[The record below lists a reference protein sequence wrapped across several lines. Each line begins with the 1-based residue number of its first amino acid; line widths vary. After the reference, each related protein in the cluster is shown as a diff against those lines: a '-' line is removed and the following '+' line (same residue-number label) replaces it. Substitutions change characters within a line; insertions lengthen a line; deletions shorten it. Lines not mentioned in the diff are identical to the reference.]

1 MTPIKEILSKSLFKV
16 ASLNGIS
23 ILIKIAIGFI
33 TSKFIALFIG
43 PSGMALVGNLRNFL
57 TTIESVGT
65 LGFQNG
71 IVKYIAECN
80 QDDVKLKQ
88 TISTIFISVLIS
100 CMILGI
106 GVFVFSDQLNVAIF
120 GLNYNFSFIFKVLAL
135 AMPFYVGTIV
145 LIAVING
152 FSYFKK
158 VIYINIIGN
167 IIGLLTTILLIWK
180 FNIDGA
186 LLGIVLT
193 PSLLFF
199 VSYVVLNREVKLFNS
214 FKFQFFEFS
223 ILKNL
228 SSYSLMA
235 LVSSVIGPIV
245 YLAIRTTIIQNNG
258 INNAGYWEG
267 LSRISSYYFM
277 FVTSIVSLYFLPKL
291 SLAQTKEETKS
302 LFFSYFKGILPV
314 FVLALIIIYFSRDF
328 IIEVLFTAEFKP
340 MSKLFFWQLVGDT
353 CKAASL
359 ILGMQFFAQKL
370 TKAFIVSELFSLIVL
385 YCSSFYFLSIY
396 QIEGVVIA
404 HAFTYFVYL
413 VMLIIYFRKS
423 LW

>member
-1 MTPIKEILSKSLFKV
+1 MTPIKEILSGSLFKV

-33 TSKFIALFIG
+33 TSKFIALFLG

-57 TTIESVGT
+57 TTVESVGT

-80 QDDVKLKQ
+80 QDDLKLKR
-88 TISTIFISVLIS
+88 TVSTIFISVLIS
-100 CMILGI
+100 SFVLGI
-106 GVFVFSDQLNVAIF
+106 GLFVFSNHLSVAVF
-120 GLNYNFSFIFKVLAL
+120 GLNYHFSFVFEVMAL

-152 FSYFKK
+152 FSLFRK

-167 IIGLLTTILLIWK
+167 VIGLLATVLLIWK
-180 FNIDGA
+180 FKIDGA

-199 VSYVVLNREVKLFNS
+199 VSYAALNREVKLFS
-214 FKFQFFEFS
+214 AVKFQFFDFS
-223 ILKNL
+223 IVKNL
-228 SSYSLMA
+228 SAFSLMV

-245 YLAIRTTIIQNNG
+245 YLAIRNTIIQNNG
-258 INNAGYWEG
+258 IDNAGYWEA
-267 LSRISSYYFM
+267 LNRISSYYFM
-277 FVTSIVSLYFLPKL
+277 FITSIVSLYFLPKL
-291 SLAQTKEETKS
+291 SVAQTQQETKS
-302 LFFSYFKGILPV
+302 LFFSYYKGILPV
-314 FVLALIIIYFSRDF
+314 FILALVIVYFSRDF
-328 IIEVLFTAEFKP
+328 IIDVLFTAEFKP
-340 MSKLFFWQLVGDT
+340 MSKLFYWQLVGDT
-353 CKAASL
+353 FKAASL
-359 ILGMQFFAQKL
+359 ILGIQFFAQKL
-370 TKAFIVSELFSLIVL
+370 TRAFIVSELFSLLVL

-396 QIEGVVIA
+396 QLEGVVIA

-413 VMLIIYFRKS
+413 ICLIIYFRKS
-423 LW
+423 LL

>member
-1 MTPIKEILSKSLFKV
+1 LTPIKEILSKSLFKV

-23 ILIKIAIGFI
+23 ILIKICIGFV

-57 TTIESVGT
+57 TTIESIGT

-71 IVKYIAECN
+71 IVKYVAECQEDN
-80 QDDVKLKQ
+80 LKLKQ
-88 TISTIFISVLIS
+88 TISTIFASVLII
-100 CMILGI
+100 CLLLAI
-106 GVFVFSDQLNVAIF
+106 GLFVFSNQLNVAIF
-120 GLNYNFSFIFKVLAL
+120 GLNYHFSFIFKVLAI
-135 AMPFYVGTIV
+135 AIPFYVGTIV

-167 IIGLLTTILLIWK
+167 IVGLLATIVLIWK
-180 FNIDGA
+180 FKIEGA
-186 LLGIVLT
+186 LIGIVLT

-199 VSYVVLNREVKLFNS
+199 VSYAFLNSEIKLL
-214 FKFQFFEFS
+214 KDIKLKFFEFT

-245 YLAIRTTIIQNNG
+245 YLAIRNTIIQDMG
-258 INNAGYWEG
+258 IEKAGYWEA
-267 LSRISSYYFM
+267 LTRISSYYFM
-277 FVTSIVSLYFLPKL
+277 FVSSIVSLYFLPKL
-291 SLAQTKEETKS
+291 AIAKDDLETKS
-302 LFFSYFKGILPV
+302 LFLSYYRGILPV
-314 FVLALIIIYFSRDF
+314 FIFALVLIYCTRDF
-328 IIEVLFTAEFKP
+328 IIELLFTSEFKP
-340 MSKLFFWQLVGDT
+340 MSTLFFWQLVGDT

-359 ILGMQFFAQKL
+359 ILGMQFFAKKL
-370 TKAFIVSELFSLIVL
+370 TKAFIFSELFSLVIL
-385 YCSSFYFLSIY
+385 YGSSFYFLSMY

-404 HAFTYFVYL
+404 HAFTYFIYMITLMV
-413 VMLIIYFRKS
+413 YFRRN
-423 LW
+423 LL

>member
-1 MTPIKEILSKSLFKV
+1 M
-16 ASLNGIS
+16 
-23 ILIKIAIGFI
+23 
-33 TSKFIALFIG
+33 
-43 PSGMALVGNLRNFL
+43 RNFL
-57 TTIESVGT
+57 TTIESVGS

-71 IVKYIAECN
+71 IIKYIAECN
-80 QDDVKLKQ
+80 EDSQKLKR
-88 TISTIFISVLIS
+88 TISTVFASVLIS
-100 CMILGI
+100 CLVLGI
-106 GVFVFSDQLNVAIF
+106 GVLVFSSQLNTAIF
-120 GLNYNFSFIFKVLAL
+120 GRNYNFSFVFKVVAV
-135 AMPFYVGTIV
+135 AMPFYIGTIV
-145 LIAVING
+145 LIAIING

-167 IIGLLTTILLIWK
+167 IMGLLATVLLIWK

-199 VSYVVLNREVKLFNS
+199 VSFVVLHREINFFNDVKL
-214 FKFQFFEFS
+214 QFFDFS

-228 SSYSLMA
+228 SAYSLMA

-245 YLAIRTTIIQNNG
+245 YLAIRNAIIQNNG
-258 INNAGYWEG
+258 VDNAGYWEG

-291 SLAQTKEETKS
+291 SVAHTKEETKT
-302 LFFSYFKGILPV
+302 LFFSYYKGILPA
-314 FVLALIIIYFSRDF
+314 FVLALIVIYFSRDF
-328 IIEVLFTAEFKP
+328 IIELLFTAEFKP

-370 TKAFIVSELFSLIVL
+370 TKAFIVSELFSLLVL
-385 YCSSFYFLSIY
+385 YCSSFYFLSMF

-413 VMLIIYFRKS
+413 ITLIVYFRKS